1 MPYIFKDLIVTLIPR
16 GGLGP
21 LEAADGGGT
30 AGGGC
35 TTSCRGIDDFECG
48 DSGEIVEVGPYAA
61 IDPAFQLEL
70 RQLLLYGLTASAVP
84 VAEPTSL
91 QVLDDQM
98 RPKTI
103 EEVEGLEKRL
113 TEALREL
120 GDYKETLR

>member
-1 MPYIFKDLIVTLIPR
+1 MAYKFKDLIVTLIPR

-21 LEAADGGGT
+21 LEAADGGT

-35 TTSCRGIDDFECG
+35 STSCGGIDDFQCG
-48 DSGEIVEVGPYAA
+48 DSGEILELGPYAV

-91 QVLDDQM
+91 EVLDDQM
-98 RPKTI
+98 RPQTI

-113 TEALREL
+113 TGALREL
-120 GDYKETLR
+120 GEYKETLR

>member
-35 TTSCRGIDDFECG
+35 TTSCGGIDDFQCG
-48 DSGEIVEVGPYAA
+48 DSGEIIEVGPYAA

-84 VAEPTSL
+84 VAEPSSL
-91 QVLDDQM
+91 EVLDEQM
-98 RPKTI
+98 HPRTI

-113 TEALREL
+113 TDALREL
-120 GDYKETLR
+120 GEYKETLR